1 MAVQKGGEGE
11 ALELT
16 VDCSLGSVFV
26 CLEWWCEGD
35 LCAVDIRVVSDVKA
49 AVVLMK
55 Q

>member
-26 CLEWWCEGD
+26 CVWGLGRG
-35 LCAVDIRVVSDVKA
+35 VFGMVV
-49 AVVLMK
+49 
-55 Q
+55 